1 MNLAIIPARGGSK
14 RIPRKNIKPFLGDP
28 IIAYSIRAAI
38 ESNLFDKI
46 IVSTDDEE
54 ISEVAKK
61 FGADVW
67 LRSDKNSDD
76 YATISDVVV
85 EVLNTSKDKGM
96 VVENFA
102 LFYSTAPLVRV
113 KDVVDSF
120 KLLDADSD
128 VVLPVVA
135 YSYPVQRSLKM
146 NDRELLEFSYPEY
159 KGTRSQDLEKIYH
172 DSGTF
177 FWSKAEFFLKEKNL
191 FNGRTKAHE
200 LDEIL
205 VQDIDTTQDW
215 EIAEF
220 KYNYL
225 KEKGI
230 I

>member
-14 RIPRKNIKPFLGDP
+14 RIPRKNIKSFLGDP

-76 YATISDVVV
+76 FATISDVVV
-85 EVLNTSKDKGM
+85 EVLNTSKEKGM
-96 VVENFA
+96 EVENFA

-113 KDVVDSF
+113 KDVVDSY

-135 YSYPVQRSLKM
+135 YSYPLQRSLKM
-146 NDRELLEFSYPEY
+146 NNQDLLEFTYPEH

-177 FWSKAEFFLKEKNL
+177 FWSKADFFLNEKNL
-191 FNGRTKAHE
+191 FNGRTKAYE

-220 KYNYL
+220 KYKYL